1 MSPSTGKAP
10 WTAED
15 TPLRGGALCLDYANT
30 LDRGADDE
38 PWQPEASDVLTT
50 RDSLKTWAERMGIP
64 ASGRPSASELR
75 EARLL
80 RDAVY
85 RAFSAIARGRTPS
98 PDDLESIRST
108 YAAAVRAGA
117 LELGDGVWSWS
128 WPATERRGVR
138 FAVAA
143 DAVGLLRDPER
154 LGRVS
159 RCPGANCGWLFVNVS
174 GRRRWCAMSACGS
187 REKSRRAYRRRTSP

>member
-50 RDSLKTWAERMGIP
+50 RDSLRTWAERMGIP
-64 ASGRPSASELR
+64 ASGRPSAGELR

-98 PDDLESIRST
+98 PDDLEIDPEHVRRC
-108 YAAAVRAGA
+108 RAGGRA
-117 LELGDGVWSWS
+117 RTGRTTVVVVVAGDGT
-128 WPATERRGVR
+128 ARVR
-138 FAVAA
+138 FA
-143 DAVGLLRDPER
+143 
-154 LGRVS
+154 
-159 RCPGANCGWLFVNVS
+159 
-174 GRRRWCAMSACGS
+174 GRR
-187 REKSRRAYRRRTSP
+187 